1 MEREIRCFTRE
12 ECEIIERIFRAEAEL
27 KHLIKSYPDLFVK
40 RLNMKYDILTLPEEI
55 ADIY

>member
-12 ECEIIERIFRAEAEL
+12 EREIIERIFRAEAEL
-27 KHLIKSYPDLFVK
+27 KRLIKSYPDLFVK

>member
-1 MEREIRCFTRE
+1 MEREIRYFTRE

-27 KHLIKSYPDLFVK
+27 KHLIRSYPNLFVK
-40 RLNMKYDILTLPEEI
+40 RLNMKYGILTLPEEI

>member
-1 MEREIRCFTRE
+1 MEKEIRYFTRE

-27 KHLIKSYPDLFVK
+27 KHLISSHPDLFVK